1 MYRPFMMFGTIC
13 VDVAMVYSRVSSCK
27 VIDNPDPASER
38 ELVRCYAPSMPDAVI
53 SSLTAAFAELRKL
66 NEEGIVAYPYSTR
79 EIVAVAKHLEQ
90 YPEDGVVKTLENV
103 CC

>member
-1 MYRPFMMFGTIC
+1 
-13 VDVAMVYSRVSSCK
+13 
-27 VIDNPDPASER
+27 
-38 ELVRCYAPSMPDAVI
+38 MPDALI
-53 SSLTAAFAELRKL
+53 ASLTAAFAELRKL

-103 CC
+103 SVFWPVQCLVSPSLRSAVA